1 MSLVPEN
8 AKQIEV
14 NGATVPFHKYE
25 NNGVTCLQFDTSK
38 SGHPE
43 PMVNAMCG
51 LKALEAGEQLVMLN
65 SKPPMGLFPKIEN
78 EFDFVH
84 DEIAP
89 GLTKVI
95 FSQKAVADTNTN
107 FNDNSCNG

>member
-1 MSLVPEN
+1 MNLIPEM
-8 AKQIEV
+8 AEEIEV
-14 NGATVPFHKYE
+14 NGATVPFYKYE
-25 NNGVTCLQFDTSK
+25 EDGVVHYQFDTSK

-43 PMVNAMCG
+43 PMVNAMSG
-51 LKALEAGEQLVMLN
+51 LKILKNNEKLVMLN

-78 EFDFVH
+78 EFSFKYS
-84 DEIAP
+84 EIAP

-95 FSQKAVADTNTN
+95 FTPKVGADSNTD

>member
-1 MSLVPEN
+1 MSLIPQMAE
-8 AKQIEV
+8 EV
-14 NGATVPFHKYE
+14 EVKGSTVPFYKYE
-25 NNGVTCLQFDTSK
+25 ENGGIVYQFDTSK

-51 LKALEAGEQLVMLN
+51 LKVLQAGEKLVMLN

-78 EFDFVH
+78 EFSFEH
-84 DEIAP
+84 SEIAP

-95 FSQKAVADTNTN
+95 FTPKTGAGSDTD
-107 FNDNSCNG
+107 FNDNSCAG